1 MRQSDDTMH
10 RITLRLPDAL
20 ANSIEKYA
28 EENEF
33 LTTKQH
39 AYRFFLEEGFN
50 AIVGDRA
57 KNYNRLAEISAASI
71 LENKYYLKQL
81 YRIAFDAKKSKFDE
95 PESEIQ
101 HVNQGMKDLI
111 QSIIETKHDTEDDT
125 ERN

>member
-1 MRQSDDTMH
+1 MH
-10 RITLRLPDAL
+10 RITLRLPDEL
-20 ANSIEKYA
+20 ADNIEQYA
-28 EENEF
+28 KDNEF
-33 LTTKQH
+33 ITTKQH
-39 AYRFFLEEGFN
+39 AYRLFLEEGFN
-50 AIVGDRA
+50 AIAGDKA

-111 QSIIETKHDTEDDT
+111 KSLVETKNDSEEAVDDT
-125 ERN
+125 ERD